1 MADLSVVFQNVNF
14 AYGKAT
20 QALFTDL
27 SLHLTKGW
35 TGIVGAN
42 VVGKSTILKLAT
54 GELEPLSGDVAIPE
68 FPIYCPQR
76 TDTVPDHLQALV
88 HAMDGDA
95 FEIKG
100 RLCIEDGWIDRW
112 DTLSHGERKR
122 AQIAVSLWRQPQV
135 LAVDE
140 PTNHLDMGA
149 QQMLFAA
156 LSAFHG
162 VGILVSH
169 DRKLLDE
176 LCHQCLFVEPPNA
189 ILRPGNYTQGQQ
201 LAEKEE
207 MHAVKQRQQAKHELS
222 KIKHEAARRR
232 DAASRADRK
241 RSKRGISHKDHDAK
255 GKIDQARV
263 TGKDGTAGKRLKQ
276 LSGRLSQAYVKLQ
289 KRKVKKHYAMG
300 IWVPGEKSTRDT
312 LFNLPA
318 GELCLGGDRWLH
330 YPDLP
335 MKPDDRVALT
345 GPNGSGKSTLIGHIM
360 LLLNI
365 DKNRVIYLPQ
375 EIDIQAS
382 QDIMAKAR
390 TLPNEKLGQMMTV
403 VSRLGSRP
411 RRLLDSVEPSPG
423 EIRKILLAIGIA
435 ETPHLIVM
443 DEPTNHLDLPSI
455 ECLEQA
461 LADCPC
467 GLLLVSHDQ
476 RFLDALARK
485 EWHISEESK
494 IEGNYILEIQ

>member
-1 MADLSVVFQNVNF
+1 MADLSVVFQNVSF
-14 AYGKAT
+14 AYDKAT
-20 QALFTDL
+20 HPLFIGL
-27 SLHLTKGW
+27 SLHLTNGW

-42 VVGKSTILKLAT
+42 GVGKSTLLKLAT
-54 GELEPLSGDVAIPE
+54 GELKPLTGHVAIPE

-76 TDTVPDHLQALV
+76 TDTVPDRLHALL
-88 HAMDGDA
+88 HAMNGDA

-100 RLCIEDGWIDRW
+100 RLCIGDDWIDRW

-140 PTNHLDMGA
+140 PTNHLDMEA

-156 LSAFHG
+156 LTAFHG

-176 LCHQCLFVEPPNA
+176 LCHQCLFVEPPDA
-189 ILRPGNYTQGQQ
+189 ILRPGNYTQGMQ

-207 MHAVKQRQQAKHELS
+207 MYAVRQRQQAKHELS
-222 KIKHEAARRR
+222 KIKREAAKHRN
-232 DAASRADRK
+232 AASQADRK

-263 TGKDGTAGKRLKQ
+263 TGKDGTAGKRLNQ

-300 IWVPGEKSTRDT
+300 IWVSGENAKRDT

-318 GELCLGGDRWLH
+318 GSLCLGADRWLH
-330 YPDLP
+330 FPDLS

-360 LLLNI
+360 HSLNI
-365 DKNRVIYLPQ
+365 GKNRVIYLPQ
-375 EIDIQAS
+375 EIDIQSS
-382 QDIMAKAR
+382 QDIMAKTR
-390 TLPNEKLGQMMTV
+390 TLPHEKLGQMMTV

-411 RRLLDSVEPSPG
+411 HRLLDSVEPSPG

-435 ETPHLIVM
+435 NVPHLIVM

-461 LADCPC
+461 LTDCPC
-467 GLLLVSHDQ
+467 GLFLVSHDQ

-485 EWHISEESK
+485 RWQISEESK
-494 IEGNYILEIQ
+494 IRGNYILEIQ